1 MVRTAVATRRPGT
14 MTVGR
19 PGRHEDRVTEQGDQP
34 MTSPV
39 EGRVPERP
47 DLASERP
54 LSEPDAPPREEP
66 EEPAD
71 PAADERGLDEIVKRD
86 HPLS

>member
-1 MVRTAVATRRPGT
+1 
-14 MTVGR
+14 
-19 PGRHEDRVTEQGDQP
+19 
-34 MTSPV
+34 MTSPA

-54 LSEPDAPPREEP
+54 LPEPDPPPREDP

-71 PAADERGLDEIVKRD
+71 PAADEHGLEEIVKRD

>member
-1 MVRTAVATRRPGT
+1 MA
-14 MTVGR
+14 TVGW
-19 PGRHEDRVTEQGDQP
+19 PGSHEDPVTQHGDQP
-34 MTSPV
+34 MTSPAA
-39 EGRVPERP
+39 GRVPERP

-54 LSEPDAPPREEP
+54 LPEPDPPPREDP

-71 PAADERGLDEIVKRD
+71 PAADERGLEEIVNRD

>member
-1 MVRTAVATRRPGT
+1 MAAA
-14 MTVGR
+14 
-19 PGRHEDRVTEQGDQP
+19 GRHEDRVTEQGDQP
-34 MTSPV
+34 MTSPA

-54 LSEPDAPPREEP
+54 LPEPDPPPREDP

-71 PAADERGLDEIVKRD
+71 PAADEHGLEEIVKRD